1 MNDDFDELDRALF
14 ALPLEEPPAG
24 LRQSILNATIYAPVQ
39 VAIAPVVVPPVVRP
53 WEVSL
58 VGGAV
63 AIALWLVYALVT
75 DKSFGPALTASVVNF
90 ARGFSDPTT
99 LVWLG
104 AGGAIAAWLVLFNAI
119 VFRLPLRGARS

>member
-14 ALPLEEPPAG
+14 ALPLEAPPAG

-39 VAIAPVVVPPVVRP
+39 VAVPPVVRP

-58 VGGAV
+58 VGGAL

-75 DKSFGPALTASVVNF
+75 DKSFGPAFTTSVVNF
-90 ARGFSDPTT
+90 AHGFSDPTT

-104 AGGAIAAWLVLFNAI
+104 AGSAIAAWLVLFNAI
-119 VFRLPLRGARS
+119 AFRLPLRGARS